1 MALHQC
7 AKNHDMMYSCEVMVW
22 TNRYVI
28 LCQFLPLYPLH
39 NLKNKTKTE
48 KHLEILWFYT
58 SVSLIIIICF
68 IAELSLRTNRQVIL
82 AFFCPF
88 APLPLGEGGLKYKI
102 WVYKLKKTIEIISL
116 CTTATK
122 IMVIRCLVA
131 KLWLETKPWVILD
144 QFFCLLPTHPA
155 SLRGGWVKRMSADII
170 TSNQCKKNYN
180 LMVHGCGIMTWDR
193 RIEGWKDEQK
203 MWYIGGCT

>member
-68 IAELSLRTNRQVIL
+68 IAELSLRTNRHVIL

-88 APLPLGEGGLKYKI
+88 APLPPGGGGSKIQNLGPQT
-102 WVYKLKKTIEIISL
+102 KKNHRDNITL
-116 CTTATK
+116 HHCDKNYGHTMFGCK
-122 IMVIRCLVA
+122 IMAWNEYMGHFGSV
-131 KLWLETKPWVILD
+131 
-144 QFFCLLPTHPA
+144 LLSFTHPPR
-155 SLRGGWVKRMSADII
+155 LPEGWVG
-170 TSNQCKKNYN
+170 KKNVCRYYQFKP
-180 LMVHGCGIMTWDR
+180 V
-193 RIEGWKDEQK
+193 
-203 MWYIGGCT
+203 

>member
-1 MALHQC
+1 MVLHQC
-7 AKNHDMMYSCEVMVW
+7 TKNHDMMYSCEVMAW
-22 TNRYVI
+22 INRYVI

-58 SVSLIIIICF
+58 SVSLTIIICF

-88 APLPLGEGGLKYKI
+88 ALLYFRPPSPQGGGGSKI
-102 WVYKLKKTIEIISL
+102 QIFGLQTKKTIEITSL

-122 IMVIRCLVA
+122 IMVILCLVA

-144 QFFCLLPTHPA
+144 QFFCLLPTNPA
-155 SLRGGWVKRMSADII
+155 YLGV
-170 TSNQCKKNYN
+170 
-180 LMVHGCGIMTWDR
+180 
-193 RIEGWKDEQK
+193 
-203 MWYIGGCT
+203 